1 MEKVDEFNDIKGL
14 TITLDDGTELEFLEV
29 ATIPLNDINYLIM
42 QPKESTDVISS
53 EEAIVCKVIENEN
66 DFDYE
71 IVTDDAIIDEV
82 FNKYDELFSEDE
94 D

>member
-42 QPKESTDVISS
+42 QPKESSDVISS
-53 EEAIVCKVIENEN
+53 EEAIVCKVIETEN
-66 DFDYE
+66 DFEYE
-71 IVTDDAIIDEV
+71 ILTDDVIIDEV
-82 FNKYDELFSEDE
+82 FSKYNELFSEDDE
-94 D
+94 

>member
-42 QPKESTDVISS
+42 QPKESSDVISS
-53 EEAIVCKVIENEN
+53 EEAIVCKVIETEN
-66 DFDYE
+66 DFEYE
-71 IVTDDAIIDEV
+71 IVTDDVIIDEV
-82 FNKYDELFSEDE
+82 FSKYNELFSEDDE
-94 D
+94 